1 MANEMTVPTLTH
13 CEVNKPEIIQEI
25 AVEETED
32 TIEILCSNTNS
43 KKDRGFL
50 IVYEMFSSYHMIR
63 GGNTTSVGWFQ
74 ILFQEKVKSQRIGN
88 RTLNS
93 ESA

>member
-1 MANEMTVPTLTH
+1 MANEMTFPTLTH

-32 TIEILCSNTNS
+32 TIEILCSNKNS

-63 GGNTTSVGWFQ
+63 GGNTTSVISVVSR
-74 ILFQEKVKSQRIGN
+74 ILVGFRLYSEKK
-88 RTLNS
+88 
-93 ESA
+93 

>member
-43 KKDRGFL
+43 NKDQG
-50 IVYEMFSSYHMIR
+50 FSSCMSWIQ
-63 GGNTTSVGWFQ
+63 T
-74 ILFQEKVKSQRIGN
+74 LFR
-88 RTLNS
+88 
-93 ESA
+93 